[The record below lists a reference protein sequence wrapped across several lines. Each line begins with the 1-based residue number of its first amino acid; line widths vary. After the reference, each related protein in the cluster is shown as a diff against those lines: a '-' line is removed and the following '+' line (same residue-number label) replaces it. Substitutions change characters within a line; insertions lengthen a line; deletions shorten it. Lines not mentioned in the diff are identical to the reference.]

1 MLDSLVS
8 RLWLAVA
15 AVTTAAPALAAEGGN
30 AGMPQLNFHDF
41 TPQLFWLAVTFIA
54 LYWLMTRV
62 ALPRVADVVSARE
75 QRIAND
81 LDRAAALKAE
91 AEEAMQAYEKTQAEA
106 RASAA
111 DIVRQTEAAIA
122 KETATRQAQLAGDL
136 GERLKGAETRIAAA
150 RTAAMGNLAAVSSE
164 VARAAVERLIGE
176 SIGQADAERVTAAV
190 ARQRAEAGGQG

>member
-1 MLDSLVS
+1 MLGTLAS
-8 RLWLAVA
+8 RLWLAA
-15 AVTTAAPALAAEGGN
+15 AVALPAAPALAAEGGG
-30 AGMPQLNFHDF
+30 AGMPQLNFHDY

-54 LYWLMTRV
+54 LYLLMKRV
-62 ALPRVADVVSARE
+62 ALPRVAEVVSARE

-106 RASAA
+106 RARAA

-122 KETATRQAQLAGDL
+122 KETAQRQGQLAGDL
-136 GERLKGAETRIAAA
+136 GERLKGAEARIAAA
-150 RTAAMGNLAAVSSE
+150 KASAMGNLAGVSSE

-176 SIGQADAERVTAAV
+176 SVAPADVERVTATI
-190 ARQRAEAGGQG
+190 ARERAAGGQG